1 MEFFNDFLNKYKQLI
16 SNIDFNKI
24 EILIINDVDYNKLDI
39 VEKEVL
45 IDIIKTSYT
54 QTIMTETP
62 VAPVVSVAPIA
73 PIAPIV
79 PVRKSAF
86 DLSKVKSLSSAFAS
100 SMSFIN
106 TNVTGVIEPIK
117 EGCWEKLTSIFNK
130 LCLIVSPE
138 QRTKEWL
145 ELRKGIISA
154 TGCGSV
160 LGLNKNEAQY
170 SFIYT
175 KVFGSTFVPNE
186 ACYHGTKFEN
196 AIRLMYELNYDV
208 IVRDFGLIVHDK
220 HKFLGASPDGICG
233 PYKRDGITRSD
244 AVGRMVEIKSPKIT
258 GRKIKFSGEVIGE
271 ICPVYYYWQVLQQL
285 ECCDLPECD
294 FVQCAIEEY
303 DSRNDF
309 LKDSGGIKNGITA
322 EYYSKKSSLEKGVL
336 IELVPSSIE
345 GEVVGE
351 VLYEKATFIYPPKI
365 DMSNS
370 ELDEWISL
378 ELDIPRKD
386 VRINRV
392 VYWRILI
399 SSSTLIKRDI
409 VLFDKNLPKLKE
421 AWSYVEFLRNNMD
434 IANKWKEFVDSM
446 PRKYNDKIM
455 AKLISLVNQEP

>member
-1 MEFFNDFLNKYKQLI
+1 MDFFNDLLNKYKQMI
-16 SNIDFNKI
+16 TNIDANKI
-24 EILIINDVDYNKLDI
+24 EILIINDINYNKLDI

-45 IDIIKTSYT
+45 IDIIKNSYM
-54 QTIMTETP
+54 QPITP
-62 VAPVVSVAPIA
+62 TAPTPSIA
-73 PIAPIV
+73 PMAPMASIPSTV

-86 DLSKVKSLSSAFAS
+86 DLSKVKSITSAFS
-100 SMSFIN
+100 SSVSYIN
-106 TNVTGVIEPIK
+106 TNVTGVIEPITQK
-117 EGCWEKLTSIFNK
+117 CWEKLTDIFNK

-233 PYKRDGITRSD
+233 PYKRDGITKSD

-258 GRKIKFSGEVIGE
+258 GRKIKFTGELIGE

-303 DSRNDF
+303 DSRNDY
-309 LKDSGGIKNGITA
+309 LMDSGGIKNGIIA
-322 EYYSKKSSLEKGVL
+322 DYYSKKSSLEKGVL

-351 VLYEKATFIYPPKI
+351 ELYAKATFIYPPKI
-365 DMSNS
+365 DMTNS
-370 ELDEWISL
+370 ELDEWITL
-378 ELDIPRKD
+378 ELDTPRED
-386 VRINRV
+386 VRINRTI
-392 VYWRILI
+392 YWRMLI
-399 SSSTLIKRDI
+399 SSSTLIKRDV
-409 VLFDKNLPKLKE
+409 VLFNKNLPKLKE
-421 AWSYVEFLRNNMD
+421 AWSYVEFLRNNTD
-434 IANKWKEFVDSM
+434 IANEWKEFVDSM

-455 AKLISLVNQEP
+455 AKLISLVNQ